1 MAGDCPARRT
11 ARRGIERLRL
21 FFGRAPFRLSLPPLR
36 SAAPFRRS
44 VPPLRSF
51 ARDSPERARYQFV
64 RMLHFIRIYSI
75 SDRVADFS

>member
-11 ARRGIERLRL
+11 ARRGIERLRH
-21 FFGRAPFRLSLPPLR
+21 FFGRAPFRL
-36 SAAPFRRS
+36 S

-51 ARDSPERARYQFV
+51 ARDSPERARYQFA

>member
-1 MAGDCPARRT
+1 MTPWRGGYAALRA
-11 ARRGIERLRL
+11 ARRGIERLRH
-21 FFGRAPFRLSLPPLR
+21 FFGRAPFRL
-36 SAAPFRRS
+36 S

-51 ARDSPERARYQFV
+51 ARDSPEHARYQFV